1 VLNRGCQNLLLP
13 FQGTFDR
20 ERERERESHV
30 GEERRGSLRRFSCA
44 IEMVEDACF

>member
-1 VLNRGCQNLLLP
+1 VLNRGCQNLLASIP
-13 FQGTFDR
+13 GHVRQT
-20 ERERERESHV
+20 ERERESHV